1 MFKKTDIPV
10 LGVIENMSFILDK
23 NNNPSYPF
31 GKNGAKEL
39 CEKQNIKLLDQI
51 KIDESFNDCVEKGL
65 VFENLSNDIKI
76 QFETIAKE
84 ILS

>member
-1 MFKKTDIPV
+1 MEP
-10 LGVIENMSFILDK
+10 
-23 NNNPSYPF
+23 
-31 GKNGAKEL
+31 KEL
-39 CEKQNIKLLDQI
+39 CEKQNIKLLEQI
-51 KIDESFNDCVEKGL
+51 KIDESFNDCTEKGL

>member
-1 MFKKTDIPV
+1 MEPKNYVKKQ
-10 LGVIENMSFILDK
+10 K
-23 NNNPSYPF
+23 
-31 GKNGAKEL
+31 
-39 CEKQNIKLLDQI
+39 IKLLDKI
-51 KIDESFNDCVEKGL
+51 KIDESFNDCAEKGL